1 MKQLNQ
7 KCSIYYC
14 NLRSYRQLKP
24 DEREDALKNKI
35 VEEANE
41 VKAAPDDQNLL
52 EELADVYTVLE
63 AFLDFK
69 NISKEDLLKQVEA
82 KKAEKGGFTKF
93 LLMDTDK

>member
-1 MKQLNQ
+1 MKKLVRD
-7 KCSIYYC
+7 KIPEFATYA
-14 NLRSYRQLKP
+14 SYRQLKP
-24 DEREDALKNKI
+24 EEREDALQNTI

-69 NISKEDLLKQVEA
+69 NISKEELLKQVKA

-93 LLMDTDK
+93 LLMNTDK

>member
-1 MKQLNQ
+1 MKKLVRD
-7 KCSIYYC
+7 KIPEFATYA
-14 NLRSYRQLKP
+14 SYRQLKP
-24 DEREDALKNKI
+24 EEREDALKNKI

-41 VKAAPDDQNLL
+41 VKAAPDDRNLL

-69 NISKEDLLKQVEA
+69 NISKEELLKQVKA

-93 LLMDTDK
+93 LLMNTDK

>member
-1 MKQLNQ
+1 MKKLVRD
-7 KCSIYYC
+7 KIPEFATYA
-14 NLRSYRQLKP
+14 SYRQLEP

-35 VEEANE
+35 VEEANV
-41 VKAAPDDQNLL
+41 VKAAPNDQNLL

-93 LLMDTDK
+93 LLMNTDK

>member
-1 MKQLNQ
+1 MKKLVRD
-7 KCSIYYC
+7 KIPEFATYA
-14 NLRSYRQLKP
+14 SYRQLKP

-41 VKAAPDDQNLL
+41 VKAAPVDQNLL

-93 LLMDTDK
+93 LLMNTDK

>member
-1 MKQLNQ
+1 MKKLVRD
-7 KCSIYYC
+7 KIPEFATYA
-14 NLRSYRQLKP
+14 SYRQLEP

-41 VKAAPDDQNLL
+41 VKAAPDDQKLL

-93 LLMDTDK
+93 LLMNTDK

>member
-1 MKQLNQ
+1 MKKLVRD
-7 KCSIYYC
+7 KIPEFATYA
-14 NLRSYRQLKP
+14 SYRQLEP

-41 VKAAPDDQNLL
+41 VKSAPNDQNLL

-93 LLMDTDK
+93 LLMNTDK

>member
-1 MKQLNQ
+1 MKKLVRD
-7 KCSIYYC
+7 KIPEFATYA
-14 NLRSYRQLKP
+14 SYRQLEP

-35 VEEANE
+35 VEETNE
-41 VKAAPDDQNLL
+41 VKVAPNDQNLL

-93 LLMDTDK
+93 LLMNTDK

>member
-1 MKQLNQ
+1 MKKLVRD
-7 KCSIYYC
+7 KIPEFATYA
-14 NLRSYRQLKP
+14 SYRQLEP

-41 VKAAPDDQNLL
+41 VKAAPGDQNLL

-93 LLMDTDK
+93 LLMNTDK

>member
-1 MKQLNQ
+1 MKKLVRD
-7 KCSIYYC
+7 KIPEFATYA
-14 NLRSYRQLKP
+14 SYRQLEP

-35 VEEANE
+35 VVEANE

-93 LLMDTDK
+93 LLMNTDK

>member
-1 MKQLNQ
+1 MKKLVRD
-7 KCSIYYC
+7 KIPEFATYA
-14 NLRSYRQLKP
+14 SYRQLEP

-41 VKAAPDDQNLL
+41 VKVAPNDQNLL

-93 LLMDTDK
+93 LLMNTDK

>member
-1 MKQLNQ
+1 M
-7 KCSIYYC
+7 YYC

>member
-1 MKQLNQ
+1 MKKLVRD
-7 KCSIYYC
+7 KIPEFATYA
-14 NLRSYRQLKP
+14 SYRQLEP

-63 AFLDFK
+63 AFK

-93 LLMDTDK
+93 LLMNTDK

>member
-1 MKQLNQ
+1 MKKLVRD
-7 KCSIYYC
+7 KIPEFATYA
-14 NLRSYRQLKP
+14 SYRQLKP

-41 VKAAPDDQNLL
+41 VKAASDDQNLL

-69 NISKEDLLKQVEA
+69 NISKEELLKQVEA

-93 LLMDTDK
+93 LLMNTDK